1 MAKSA
6 RKKASKRDR
15 TRKTSDGADYRE
27 RVYKLVRQIPLG
39 RVMTYGQLAYILG
52 EGYTP
57 RTVGF
62 VMHGADERKTPWHR
76 VINSQGR
83 CSTGRI
89 VLPSDKQQRML
100 EREGV
105 EFDASGRCDLEKCL
119 WHPDEEKI
127 DKAEAAKARS
137 ALYRR

>member
-1 MAKSA
+1 LKP
-6 RKKASKRDR
+6 DQH
-15 TRKTSDGADYRE
+15 YRE
-27 RVYKLVRQIPLG
+27 RVYKVVRRIPRG

-62 VMHGADERKTPWHR
+62 VMHGADERKTPWQR

-105 EFDASGRCDLEKCL
+105 KFDAGGRCDLEIYL
-119 WHPDEEKI
+119 WHPDEKKI
-127 DKAEAAKARS
+127 EKAEAAKARA